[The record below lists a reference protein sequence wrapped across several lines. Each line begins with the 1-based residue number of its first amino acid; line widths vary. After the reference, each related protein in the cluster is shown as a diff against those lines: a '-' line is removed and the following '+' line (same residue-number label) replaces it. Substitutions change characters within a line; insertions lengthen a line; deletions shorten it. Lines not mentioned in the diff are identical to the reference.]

1 MTNAVRSADRAVEE
15 VDLDSTTLTF
25 DESEIA
31 LLPDVALT
39 VSEDDEVDVE
49 EELSLLFE
57 QPRRTKLIIPSK
69 GSKKISFFILPLWEI
84 KLFEMR

>member
-39 VSEDDEVDVE
+39 VSVDDEVDVE
-49 EELSLLFE
+49 EELSLLLE
-57 QPRRTKLIIPSK
+57 QPRKTKLMTPSN
-69 GSKKISFFILPLWEI
+69 GSK
-84 KLFEMR
+84 